1 MQETEITGAIVDAA
15 IKVHKILGPG
25 LFESVYQK
33 VWPFE
38 LEQRGLIVPTK
49 QKFPIHYGELL
60 IPEAFELDLIVEEQV
75 IVEMKSVE
83 KLAPVHSK
91 QLLTYLRL
99 LKLRLGL
106 LINFNV
112 PLLKDGIVRIVNGFE
127 SAALSSSSSL

>member
-1 MQETEITGAIVDAA
+1 LV
-15 IKVHKILGPG
+15 VR
-25 LFESVYQK
+25 V
-33 VWPFE
+33 
-38 LEQRGLIVPTK
+38 K

-75 IVEMKSVE
+75 IVEMKSIE

-99 LKLRLGL
+99 LNLRFGL

-112 PLLKDGIVRIVNGFE
+112 PLLKDGIVRLVNGFE
-127 SAALSSSSSL
+127 SNSLSSSFSSL